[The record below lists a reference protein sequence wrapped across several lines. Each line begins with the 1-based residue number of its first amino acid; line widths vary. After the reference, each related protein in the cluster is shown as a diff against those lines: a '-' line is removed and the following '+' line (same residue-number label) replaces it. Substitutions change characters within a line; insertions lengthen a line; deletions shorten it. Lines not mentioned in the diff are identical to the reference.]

1 MTYEMIIEAL
11 NNIHP
16 GSFVRVGYRTELP
29 LKSSFSK
36 QGCKIVR
43 VSEST
48 VRTGI
53 NYRNIQSVIEEKA
66 GQLEAPRAHRK
77 VITSVI
83 KNKIYK
89 NLDTDQMY
97 LRVYPTRKGTN
108 KKNTYLVI
116 TSNGDRYF
124 SDNINNEM
132 KEMIRDSYFD
142 NKFRPISMIKIENVY
157 RIGDVYGSYT

>member
-1 MTYEMIIEAL
+1 MTYEKIIEAL
-11 NNIHP
+11 KNIHP
-16 GSFVRVGYRTELP
+16 GSFVRIGYNTELP

-36 QGCKIVR
+36 QGCKIIR
-43 VSEST
+43 ISEST

-66 GQLEAPRAHRK
+66 GQLEAPRSYRK

-108 KKNTYLVI
+108 KVSTYFVT
-116 TSNGDRYF
+116 TSNGNKYF
-124 SDNINNEM
+124 SDSINDEM

-157 RIGDVYGSYT
+157 RIGDVYGSYV

>member
-16 GSFVRVGYRTELP
+16 GSFVRIGYRTELP

-53 NYRNIQSVIEEKA
+53 NYNNIGSVIEERM
-66 GQLEAPRAHRK
+66 GRLEAPRARRK

-108 KKNTYLVI
+108 KKNTYLV
-116 TSNGDRYF
+116 TNADGSRYF
-124 SDNINNEM
+124 SHTVDSNM
-132 KEMIRDSYFD
+132 KEMIRDSYFTD
-142 NKFRPISMIKIENVY
+142 KFRPVSMIKIDNVY
-157 RIGDVYGSYT
+157 RIGDTYGSYT